1 VEFLEL
7 SMICDT
13 KMKKQAF
20 FSHYKSIK
28 SIFVSL
34 INKDMFSKLA
44 YSVFEQSI
52 KDYHQFDNVDQPIN
66 NPYPK
71 DKFEH
76 LLYLKNWIDTV
87 QWHFE
92 DIIRDPQIDPV
103 AALTLKRRIDAS
115 NQERTDMVE
124 YIDSYFL
131 QKYSNVQAKDG
142 AKINSES
149 PAWAFDRLSIL
160 ALKIY
165 HMQEEANRVEA
176 SQEHRDKCQEKLN
189 ILLEQRSDLST
200 AIDDLLTDIENGDKF
215 MKVYKQMKM
224 YNDDDLNPVLYQ
236 NKK

>member
-1 VEFLEL
+1 
-7 SMICDT
+7 
-13 KMKKQAF
+13 
-20 FSHYKSIK
+20 
-28 SIFVSL
+28 
-34 INKDMFSKLA
+34 MFSKFA
-44 YSVFEQSI
+44 YSIFEQSI
-52 KDYHQFDNVDQPIN
+52 KDYHVHDSVDQPIN

-71 DKFEH
+71 DKIEH
-76 LLYLKNWIDTV
+76 LLYFKNWIDTV
-87 QWHFE
+87 QWHYE
-92 DIIRDPQIDPV
+92 DIIRDPNIDPV
-103 AALTLKRRIDAS
+103 AALVLKRKIDAS

-131 QKYSNVQAKDG
+131 QKYGNVVVKPT

-149 PAWAFDRLSIL
+149 PAWTIDRLSIL

-165 HMQEEANRVEA
+165 HMNEEVIRPEA

-189 ILLEQRSDLST
+189 VLLEQRSDLST
-200 AIDDLLTDIENGDKF
+200 AIDDLLIDIENGDKF